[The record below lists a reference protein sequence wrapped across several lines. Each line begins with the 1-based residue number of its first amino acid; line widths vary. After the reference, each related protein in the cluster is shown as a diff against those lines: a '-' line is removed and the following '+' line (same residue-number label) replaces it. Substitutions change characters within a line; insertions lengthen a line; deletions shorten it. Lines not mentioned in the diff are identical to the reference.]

1 MKPSEIR
8 NMTKTEIELKLFAF
22 KEQLFKMRAE
32 GTSGRVERPG
42 KFRLL
47 KRDIAKC
54 FTILKEKESEGKK
67 A

>member
-1 MKPSEIR
+1 MKATEIR
-8 NMTKTEIELKLFAF
+8 NMTKDEIENKLLTF

-32 GTSGRVERPG
+32 IATGRIERPG

-54 FTILKEKESEGKK
+54 CTILKEKESER
-67 A
+67 